1 MKFEDKIK
9 DVLENLDEDIQIPQT
24 MGAPAANNPAQVAGQ
39 PQTGQQPQGQQQELT
54 ADDMLNWAL
63 SQDPKTTEQFAKLQ
77 GEEKFQA
84 IADAMSQANN
94 PQGQPNAQMNP
105 VAASNANQTTSASNA
120 STNTSGT
127 MGAGS
132 TQV

>member
-9 DVLENLDEDIQIPQT
+9 EVVEKLDENIPAPQT
-24 MGAPAANNPAQVAGQ
+24 MGNPVANNPAQVA
-39 PQTGQQPQGQQQELT
+39 PQQQELT
-54 ADDMLNWAL
+54 ADDMLNWAMA
-63 SQDPKTTEQFAKLQ
+63 QDPKTTEQFTKLE

-84 IADAMSQANN
+84 IADAMANAN
-94 PQGQPNAQMNP
+94 ANEQGQPNAQMNP
-105 VAASNANQTTSASNA
+105 VAASNNQQNTSASPA

-127 MGAGS
+127 MGAGT